1 VPTPSSSSAKVR
13 YGAPYLS
20 FAISVATG
28 SVGWKPVLRRHASGR
43 PGLRRK
49 RSLPASIE
57 TTRGAAVNHAD
68 KRFGE
73 RGRLIRFGDAQVRS
87 SKVAK
92 NRYVRR
98 ISFER
103 PPYGQDDGVS
113 GGGVDDQQ
121 PVMLPL
127 AKICLS
133 APSWASKLR
142 SSSSSAEEG
151 KSIALSR
158 A

>member
-1 VPTPSSSSAKVR
+1 LEKLRNYRIVP
-13 YGAPYLS
+13 
-20 FAISVATG
+20 
-28 SVGWKPVLRRHASGR
+28 SGLLQAR
-43 PGLRRK
+43 
-49 RSLPASIE
+49 IE
-57 TTRGAAVNHAD
+57 ATRGAAVNHVD
-68 KRFGE
+68 KRFGD
-73 RGRLIRFGDAQVRS
+73 RDRLIRFGDAQVRS

-103 PPYGQDDGVS
+103 PPYGQLDGVV

-133 APSWASKLR
+133 APSWVSKVR
-142 SSSSSAEEG
+142 SSSSSAGEG